1 MQHGEVISTNTS
13 GLAEETITVFGNG
26 MENSRKT

>member
-1 MQHGEVISTNTS
+1 MQHGRDTSTNTS
-13 GLAEETITVFGNG
+13 GLAEETIKVFGNG